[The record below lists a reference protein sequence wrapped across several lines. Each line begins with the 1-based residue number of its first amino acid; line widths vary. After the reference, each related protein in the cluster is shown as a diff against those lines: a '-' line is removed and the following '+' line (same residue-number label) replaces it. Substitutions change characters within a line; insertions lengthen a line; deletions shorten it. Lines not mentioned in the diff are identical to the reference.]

1 MNYIQQIRA
10 FDDFKLYKA
19 RLSSGEIALWHALMS
34 INNKTGWQEWFTAA
48 NSMIVSLSGLSRSGI
63 LKDRNVLKQIGLIDF
78 RTNGKKATSYHV
90 CVLYT
95 SDSVQDS
102 KHQSKQNSKHSSK
115 QDSNTLYKL
124 NETKQKQEVVSP
136 AREEFSHA
144 TKSFELWQSLW
155 GFPNGIA
162 QQDLWEWIDSF
173 GDDVVCYTIHLAG
186 KKNVSAN
193 GADTW
198 LDHTFHNWAHDGVDS
213 LKKAQEAAEKHDQRV
228 SNSRG
233 GYRKPTVKE
242 TLPDW
247 ANDDQPGTPEPQKQ
261 LTLAQKHQLAEQ
273 LARLKS
279 NTTSKEG

>member
-48 NSMIVSLSGLSRSGI
+48 NSMLVSLSGLSRSGI

-95 SDSVQDS
+95 SDSAQDS

-124 NETKQKQEVVSP
+124 NETKQKQVVVSP

-155 GFPNGIA
+155 GFPNAVA
-162 QQDLWEWIDSF
+162 QQDLQEW
-173 GDDVVCYTIHLAG
+173 
-186 KKNVSAN
+186 
-193 GADTW
+193 
-198 LDHTFHNWAHDGVDS
+198 
-213 LKKAQEAAEKHDQRV
+213 AQEFTPDLLNHVIEYAGRRNVQARAADNYIDRV
-228 SNSRG
+228 LQS
-233 GYRKPTVKE
+233 YRQHQPPITTVAQAKKE
-242 TLPDW
+242 ELSHYNRTSEDFGRSQKYRYE
-247 ANDDQPGTPEPQKQ
+247 AKPEPIRTPQKGD
-261 LTLAQKHQLAEQ
+261 EPF
-273 LARLKS
+273 
-279 NTTSKEG
+279 

>member
-48 NSMIVSLSGLSRSGI
+48 NSMLVSLSGLSRSGI
-63 LKDRNVLKQIGLIDF
+63 LKDRNFLKQIGLIDF

-95 SDSVQDS
+95 SDSAQDS

-136 AREEFSHA
+136 AREKFSHA

-173 GDDVVCYTIHLAG
+173 GDDVVCYAIHLAG

-198 LDHTFHNWAHDGVDS
+198 LDHTFNNWAHDGVDS
-213 LKKAQEAAEKHDQRV
+213 LKKAQKAAEKHDQRV

-247 ANDDQPGTPEPQKQ
+247 AKDDQEAKPEPQKQ

-273 LARLKS
+273 LAGLKS

>member
-173 GDDVVCYTIHLAG
+173 GDDVVCYAIHLAG

>member
-90 CVLYT
+90 CILYT

-124 NETKQKQEVVSP
+124 NQTETNQYTDN
-136 AREEFSHA
+136 AREEFTLKIWPEFPKRQKFTEAFDAYLTARQQGA
-144 TKSFELWQSLW
+144 TDEQIIDGLKRYSKYLKVKHKGD
-155 GFPNGIA
+155 GFTAMPANWLNDKRWTDKYDLTPEQPGPKGKDKRPPISVAPN
-162 QQDLWEWIDSF
+162 DSF
-173 GDDVVCYTIHLAG
+173 
-186 KKNVSAN
+186 K
-193 GADTW
+193 
-198 LDHTFHNWAHDGVDS
+198 DS
-213 LKKAQEAAEKHDQRV
+213 DI
-228 SNSRG
+228 
-233 GYRKPTVKE
+233 PF
-242 TLPDW
+242 
-247 ANDDQPGTPEPQKQ
+247 
-261 LTLAQKHQLAEQ
+261 
-273 LARLKS
+273 
-279 NTTSKEG
+279 